1 MAAREWG
8 ADAIT
13 VNAICPIALTD
24 ATREALGQEDPGPL
38 PQMALKRTGLP
49 DKDIA
54 PLAMFLAREE
64 GSYLT
69 GYTFN
74 PDGGFLSDSAR

>member
-1 MAAREWG
+1 
-8 ADAIT
+8 
-13 VNAICPIALTD
+13 
-24 ATREALGQEDPGPL
+24 
-38 PQMALKRTGLP
+38 MALKRMGLP

-54 PLAMFLAREE
+54 PLAMFLTSEE

-74 PDGGFLSDSAR
+74 PDSGFLIDSAR

>member
-38 PQMALKRTGLP
+38 PQMALKRMGLP
-49 DKDIA
+49 DKDI
-54 PLAMFLAREE
+54 
-64 GSYLT
+64 GSPGNVPHERGGLVS
-69 GYTFN
+69 
-74 PDGGFLSDSAR
+74 DGIHVQS